1 MNDER
6 DDRLRRL
13 LREAVAPV
21 CDEGPQRD
29 LWPAV
34 LERVHAAARE
44 ERIAA
49 PWYDWALAASVV
61 AFAVFVPASIPVLL
75 YYL

>member
-1 MNDER
+1 MKEDRNE
-6 DDRLRRL
+6 RLRRQ

-21 CDEGPQRD
+21 HDGGPERD

-34 LERVHAAARE
+34 LGRLQDAATQERV
-44 ERIAA
+44 AA
-49 PWYDWALAASVV
+49 PWYDWALAAGVIV
-61 AFAVFVPASIPVLL
+61 FTLFAPVSIPVLL